1 MIKFKRISDE
11 VLYHII
17 ISEIHKYLKLSSD
30 SRIKQEYSSSNIDEF
45 LKFNEYNDTVL
56 SFIGKFYKSFTSN
69 QTKAMLSRLKD
80 LKIKDVVYRI
90 PFTIYCLSLGYY
102 DSDYNEIVVEYYKDR
117 RISKESIYSTLIH
130 ELLHMASTREFEDGI
145 LTGFEI
151 PYLLGLSL
159 NEGYTEYLTEKYFTK
174 GIEYVKSNSV
184 NLFLA
189 KGIENII
196 GSEIMQKHFF
206 NADLNGLINEL
217 SKYATR
223 EEIIRLLFLIDR
235 QGRLMRESKDLF
247 NIIEEIARLN
257 AKKLIRDLE
266 QGLISY
272 EDFQIEYAKKV
283 TEYLKGNMWSEETKV
298 IRDNNSFILQDQGFS
313 SSLYE
318 LKSKDKSENKVKYY
332 Q

>member
-1 MIKFKRISDE
+1 MIEFNRITDE
-11 VLYHII
+11 LLYRII
-17 ISEIHKYLKLSSD
+17 ISDINKYLKLSSVD
-30 SRIKQEYSSSNIDEF
+30 RIKNECPSTNLDDF
-45 LKFNEYNDTVL
+45 LKYGEYNNTIL
-56 SFIGKFYKSFTSN
+56 SFLEKFIKSFTPS
-69 QTKAMLSRLKD
+69 QTKDMLYKLNT

-90 PFTIYCLSLGYY
+90 PYPMYCISLGYY
-102 DSDYNEIVVEYYKDR
+102 RSNYNEIIIEYYKDR
-117 RISKESIYSTLIH
+117 RISKESVHETLIH
-130 ELLHMASTREFEDGI
+130 ELLHMASTIEIEDGI
-145 LTGFEI
+145 LTGFEM

-174 GIEYVKSNSV
+174 GMEYVKSSSI

-196 GSEIMQKHFF
+196 GAEKMQEHFF

-235 QGRLMRESKDLF
+235 QGRLMRESKDLYS
-247 NIIEEIARLN
+247 IIEEIAKLN
-257 AKKLIRDLE
+257 AKRLIKDLE
-266 QGLISY
+266 QGIISY
-272 EDFQIEYAKKV
+272 DEYQIEYAKKV
-283 TEYLKGNMWSEETKV
+283 TEYLKGNMWSETTTV
-298 IRDNNSFILQDQGFS
+298 VRDNDSFILQDQGFS

-318 LKSKDKSENKVKYY
+318 LRQKDKPENKVKYY